1 MVKSHEQK
9 MREAVNNLKKI
20 YGNLTAKHNTDT
32 TDEPTKSILHNN
44 NTNSC

>member
-1 MVKSHEQK
+1 MNKK

-20 YGNLTAKHNTDT
+20 MAIWTAKHNADT
-32 TDEPTKSILHNN
+32 TDEPTKTILHNN